1 MRGMNW
7 KNEASQFWAED
18 IKVAGKGAGDNGFMS
33 IMDLPDFNK
42 QNLMYKLKKLKNRPN
57 NLLMIIEFVFSPV
70 IQSLIDEL
78 NSKFDSNV
86 GRPTYP
92 REML

>member
-1 MRGMNW
+1 
-7 KNEASQFWAED
+7 
-18 IKVAGKGAGDNGFMS
+18 MS
-33 IMDLPDFNK
+33 IMDLPEFNK
-42 QNLMYKLKKLKNRPN
+42 TNLICELKKLKNRPN
-57 NLLMIIEFVFSPV
+57 TLLMIIEFVFSPV